1 MPEDIFPT
9 PSEST
14 PSHGNLLEHS
24 ASSYLRSAR
33 HQPVQW
39 HPWSDA
45 AFAKAQSE
53 DKPILLDI
61 GAVWCHWC
69 HVMDRESYE
78 NPEIAAIIN
87 EHFVAVKVDRDERPD
102 VDARYQ
108 AAVSAISGQGG
119 WPLTAFLTPDGRP
132 YFGGSYFPPDDRYG
146 RPGFGRVLTT
156 MAQVWSERRDEAL
169 ESAASVMAAI
179 EHNESFSSGGGELT
193 LALVDKIAGSI
204 LNQFD
209 PRNGGFGSQPKFPH
223 PAALDLLLEV
233 GMNRGNQHA
242 IDAFSTTLDK
252 MARGGVY
259 DHLAGGFHRYSVDEH
274 WRVPHFEKMLYD
286 NSELLRNYLH
296 GYQSLGREDFLL
308 TAREIVGWL
317 EETMSDRER
326 GGFYASQDADINL
339 DDDGDYFTWT
349 LAEARDALQA
359 AGFSLDDSK
368 IALRYWGVRELGDM
382 HHNPAKNVLHLDQTL
397 EELAAEADR
406 SVDDL
411 RQVVDAARRALLA
424 ARAART
430 TPFIDRTLYTG
441 WNSMAVTAC
450 LETARVL
457 GRDGTREFALR
468 TLNRLLGEAWD
479 GAQSLGHVIA
489 YGDVQGEG
497 AQPGEKA
504 PGTLDDYAFT
514 VHACV
519 DAWFSTGEM
528 SYYHAA
534 VKLADAMIARFYD
547 RQAGAFFDAATP
559 ADGVAPLGALAARR
573 KPLQDTPTPA
583 GNPTAASALLRLE
596 ALSGRSEYREIAE
609 ETLASF
615 TGIVEHFGLYAGSYG
630 LALERLLLD
639 PVQVVVIGSGPQAE
653 RLVARGVARFAV
665 NKTVMRIDPERL
677 VPRRIPE
684 ELAEVLLQV
693 PKPAG
698 AEAWAIVCRGRTCL
712 PPVTVAEALEE
723 ALKNPV

>member
-1 MPEDIFPT
+1 MHKDVLPT
-9 PSEST
+9 PSESM
-14 PSHGNLLEHS
+14 PSLGNLLEHS

-33 HQPVQW
+33 NQPVRW
-39 HPWSDA
+39 HPWNDA
-45 AFAKAQSE
+45 AFARAQSE

-156 MAQVWSERRDEAL
+156 MAQVWRERRDEAL
-169 ESAASVMAAI
+169 ESASSVMAAI
-179 EHNESFSSGGGELT
+179 EHNESFSSRGGALT

-204 LNQFD
+204 LAQFD

-233 GMNRGNQHA
+233 GVNLAQENA
-242 IDAFSTTLDK
+242 KNAVCLTLEK

-286 NSELLRNYLH
+286 NTELLRNYLH
-296 GYQSLGREDFLL
+296 AYENLGRKDFLL
-308 TAREIVGWL
+308 TAKEIVDWL
-317 EETMSDRER
+317 EGTMSDRER

-359 AGFSLDDSK
+359 AGFFPDESK

-382 HHNPAKNVLHLDQTL
+382 HHNPAKNVLHIDKTL
-397 EELAAEADR
+397 EELAAETGS
-406 SVDDL
+406 SVDGL
-411 RQVVDAARRALLA
+411 RQVVDAARSAMLAVRAE
-424 ARAART
+424 RP

-441 WNSMAVTAC
+441 WNAMAVTAC

-457 GRDGTREFALR
+457 GRGSTREFALL
-468 TLNRLLGEAWD
+468 TLNRLLAEAWD
-479 GAQSLGHVIA
+479 GVQSLSHVIA
-489 YGDVQGEG
+489 YGD
-497 AQPGEKA
+497 AQSDGLQQQEKA

-528 SYYHAA
+528 SYYRAA

-559 ADGVAPLGALAARR
+559 ADGVTPLGAL
-573 KPLQDTPTPA
+573 
-583 GNPTAASALLRLE
+583 
-596 ALSGRSEYREIAE
+596 GRA
-609 ETLASF
+609 
-615 TGIVEHFGLYAGSYG
+615 
-630 LALERLLLD
+630 
-639 PVQVVVIGSGPQAE
+639 PQAIAGHAHPG
-653 RLVARGVARFAV
+653 RQSYRCFR
-665 NKTVMRIDPERL
+665 
-677 VPRRIPE
+677 
-684 ELAEVLLQV
+684 
-693 PKPAG
+693 PA
-698 AEAWAIVCRGRTCL
+698 A
-712 PPVTVAEALEE
+712 P
-723 ALKNPV
+723 